1 MTEIK
6 FKLGKKPY
14 VFHKE
19 TLKFDNYV
27 KPELAA
33 PPLIYGHQNLIST
46 DGWGMLGND
55 TVGDCVDR
63 KSTRLNSSHITR
75 SRMPSS
81 A

>member
-33 PPLIYGHQNLIST
+33 PPLIYGHQNLIAPM
-46 DGWGMLGND
+46 DG
-55 TVGDCVDR
+55 VC
-63 KSTRLNSSHITR
+63 
-75 SRMPSS
+75 
-81 A
+81 